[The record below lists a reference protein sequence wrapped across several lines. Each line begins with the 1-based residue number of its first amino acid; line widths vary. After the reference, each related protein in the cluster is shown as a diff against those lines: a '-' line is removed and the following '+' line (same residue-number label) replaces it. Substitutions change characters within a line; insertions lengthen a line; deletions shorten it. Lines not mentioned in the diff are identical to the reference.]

1 MNNYRKINNLTG
13 WSIFASALAVYA
25 NTVEPTASLWDC
37 GEFIASSYKLL
48 IQHPPGAP
56 FFLLVGRMFSF
67 LAGGDTAQ
75 VAFWIN
81 ILSALCSAFTILF
94 LFWTI
99 TLLGRKLMHI
109 STEPNLPQT
118 VGLMVA
124 GAIGALAYSFT
135 DTFWFS
141 AVEGEVYAMSTLFTA
156 FVVWAI
162 LKWEHIVEESAAN
175 RWLILIAYIIGLSI
189 GTHLLNLVTI
199 PALALAYYFKKYK
212 PTFKGGI
219 LAVFIGLC
227 IIGVL
232 MVGLRT
238 GLPAMAGKF
247 DVFFVNTLGLPFNS
261 GLLVF
266 ASLLIGSLVYG
277 IYYSIRKN
285 KVSLNTALLGLA
297 FILIGYSLTPSS

>member
-1 MNNYRKINNLTG
+1 MITYRKINNLTG
-13 WSIFASALAVYA
+13 WSVFAGALAVYTS
-25 NTVEPTASLWDC
+25 TVEPTASLWDC

-67 LAGGDTAQ
+67 LAGGDTSQ

-99 TLLGRKLMHI
+99 TLLGRKLMNF
-109 STEPNLPQT
+109 SEEPAMPQT
-118 VGLMVA
+118 VGLMTA
-124 GAIGALAYSFT
+124 GSIGSLAYAFT

-162 LKWEHIVEESAAN
+162 LKWENIAEESAAN
-175 RWLILIAYIIGLSI
+175 RWLILIAYVIGLSI

-212 PTFKGGI
+212 PTFKGGV
-219 LAVFIGLC
+219 LSLVIGLC
-227 IIGVL
+227 IIGAL

-238 GLPAMAGKF
+238 GLPAIAGKF
-247 DVFFVNTLGLPFNS
+247 DVFFVNQLGLPFNS
-261 GLLVF
+261 GLIVF
-266 ASLLIGSLVYG
+266 VSLLIQLYWE
-277 IYYSIRKN
+277 
-285 KVSLNTALLGLA
+285 
-297 FILIGYSLTPSS
+297 